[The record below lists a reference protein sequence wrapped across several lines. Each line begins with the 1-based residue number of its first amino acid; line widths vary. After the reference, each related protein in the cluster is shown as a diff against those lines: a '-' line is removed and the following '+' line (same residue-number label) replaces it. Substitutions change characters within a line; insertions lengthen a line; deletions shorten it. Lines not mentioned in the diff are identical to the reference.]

1 MQISVTDYRFSFLSF
16 SSNVTE
22 NLVKNEASGTGPR
35 VVCGDGGLR

>member
-1 MQISVTDYRFSFLSF
+1 MLIPIADSRFSFLSF

-22 NLVKNEASGTGPR
+22 NLMKYEASGTVPR